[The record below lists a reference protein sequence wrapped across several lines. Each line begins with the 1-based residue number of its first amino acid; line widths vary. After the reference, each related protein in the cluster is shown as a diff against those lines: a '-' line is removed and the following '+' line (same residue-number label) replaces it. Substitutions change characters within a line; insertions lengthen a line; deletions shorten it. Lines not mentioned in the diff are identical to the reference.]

1 MSRVEPRTRREVV
14 YHAEGYT
21 FEDNLGVFIEDLKV
35 VLDRVPSSLRG
46 TALISIMGTNSDGV
60 ELTVSY
66 IRPESKE
73 ERKKRLDALKKAR
86 KMGQEAAKKAR
97 FEQYKKLKAEFETSE

>member
-1 MSRVEPRTRREVV
+1 MSRVDQRVKKEVV
-14 YHAEGYT
+14 YSVEGYMLEENLQA
-21 FEDNLGVFIEDLKV
+21 FVEDFSRFFAQIPTSRRNTAIVTIE
-35 VLDRVPSSLRG
+35 G
-46 TALISIMGTNSDGV
+46 TDGGGV

-66 IRPESKE
+66 TRLETKE

-97 FEQYKKLKAEFETSE
+97 FAQYERLKAEFEQV